1 MALRLDKYLTELGAG
16 TRSEVKTDQSRS
28 GHRERSGCKKPEQKV
43 DETGDEVCLRGE
55 RLLYTAFEYY
65 LFHKPAGCVSATQD
79 NMHRTVMDYLSDTAR
94 GDLFPVGRLD
104 LDTEGLLFDH
114 ERRCAGTRAAV
125 AVPPCGKNILRPG
138 AGRGG

>member
-1 MALRLDKYLTELGAG
+1 MRYACAG
-16 TRSEVKTDQSRS
+16 SACSI
-28 GHRERSGCKKPEQKV
+28 P
-43 DETGDEVCLRGE
+43 L
-55 RLLYTAFEYY
+55 FEYY

-114 ERRCAGTRAAV
+114 ERRCAGTHFCCRRPAMWQKHITPGCRAWWTDV
-125 AVPPCGKNILRPG
+125 NLF
-138 AGRGG
+138 